1 MLKVSFVCCNTSEV
15 AKQPAKPSGKKPA
28 TAASAENSSFGYV
41 LRNLA
46 LVVVLGLVLLIVD
59 QKNKKQR
66 ELPELTNEFYALRQQ
81 GTNQQRLMELYNRI
95 MEIQNDTSFTTR
107 LLRGYNFVVHDV
119 AIAGKETV
127 EKVRAELHSK
137 GLDSTAHSLYEA
149 KMRYKVGTYDFL
161 KNIVNTTPEN
171 AVILVPK
178 GDSVISNNSKYN
190 FIYEMEWLEFFIYPR
205 LCINIGDEEKYP
217 DLAKRASH
225 VLILDGRGYEKL
237 KYDIPV
243 EQRPADALLP
253 INELPA
259 GIQTP

>member
-1 MLKVSFVCCNTSEV
+1 M
-15 AKQPAKPSGKKPA
+15 AKQTLKSTVKKTTAPSSVGD
-28 TAASAENSSFGYV
+28 SSFSY
-41 LRNLA
+41 LFRNVA
-46 LVVVLGLVLLIVD
+46 LVIGFGLVLLAID
-59 QKNKKQR
+59 KKNKKQR

-95 MEIQNDTSFTTR
+95 MDIQNDTSFSTR

-127 EKVRAELHSK
+127 EKVSAELHNK
-137 GLDSTAHSLYEA
+137 GLDSTANSLYEA

-171 AVILVPK
+171 AVIFVPK

-217 DLAKRASH
+217 DLAQRASH

-237 KYDIPV
+237 KYNIPA
-243 EQRPADALLP
+243 EQRPADAFLP
-253 INELPA
+253 INEPPV
-259 GIQTP
+259 GMNTP